1 MVKTSKSS
9 KEILAGIALALT
21 GVALLAAIQKEYP
34 VDVAI
39 NGSSSNNLPTQAWL
53 PANYANPLASLKN
66 DSPPAIQFAK
76 QDESMTA
83 SETSMAPGVYVTHP
97 YVIAVLVPGAFDR
110 GIFQGSANNFETDEM
125 AIKPQL
131 RLDPIK

>member
-76 QDESMTA
+76 QDDSMTA
-83 SETSMAPGVYVTHP
+83 SETSMAP